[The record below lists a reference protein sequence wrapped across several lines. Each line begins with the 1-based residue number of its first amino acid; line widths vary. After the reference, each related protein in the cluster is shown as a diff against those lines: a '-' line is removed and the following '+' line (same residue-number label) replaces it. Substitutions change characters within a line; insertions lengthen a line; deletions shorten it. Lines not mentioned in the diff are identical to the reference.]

1 MTEAEISKAAE
12 EIWQLFR
19 ETDRRFKESIK
30 ETDQQFKETALQ
42 FKETGKETDRR
53 FKETDRQFKE
63 TDRKIK
69 ELGRQIGGLGDKFG
83 SFTEGMAFPSIRRI
97 LMDRFGA
104 KCVSPRVLVRRNGDS
119 FEADVLG
126 YSEEKVYLVEVKSIL
141 KNDHIEEILDNLR
154 RFSLFF
160 PEHKD
165 KALYGIIAAVDIAEH
180 LKRKVLKEGLYMA
193 IIREDTFCLEVPEE
207 FEPKQFNE
215 VSSFMMKETGN
226 D

>member
-1 MTEAEISKAAE
+1 MTEAEISRDAQ

-19 ETDRRFKESIK
+19 ETDRRLEQKFQ
-30 ETDQQFKETALQ
+30 ETDRQFKETALQ
-42 FKETGKETDRR
+42 FKESGKETDRR

-69 ELGRQIGGLGDKFG
+69 ELGRQIGGLGEKFG
-83 SFTEGMAFPSIRRI
+83 SFTEGMAFPSMRRI

-126 YSEEKVYLVEVKSIL
+126 YSEEKVYLVEVKSVL
-141 KNDHIEEILDNLR
+141 KNDHIEEILENLK
-154 RFSLFF
+154 RFPVFF
-160 PEHKD
+160 PEHKE

-207 FEPKQFNE
+207 FEPRQFQQI
-215 VSSFMMKETGN
+215 
-226 D
+226 